1 MAKLTDRQRG
11 RIEAQEIKMEK
22 FSRRRVSCRN
32 LSANTCQ
39 SGANVV

>member
-11 RIEAQEIKMEK
+11 RIKAQEIKMAK
-22 FSRRRVSCRN
+22 SRRRVSCRN

-39 SGANVV
+39 ARANVV